1 MSKILKGI
9 GKVFK
14 KVVKVA
20 KIVVP
25 IALAAAA
32 VVFTGGAALGLL
44 PTFSAAV
51 GGVAASLGLG
61 TALTGALTGAVVGA
75 GFGSAIG
82 GLTSGLSGGSII
94 KGMQKGALTGALTGG
109 ITGAVSPSTFGI
121 VKGLDSA
128 GNTVTTTMNAL
139 KNGGNAFAAAGS
151 KTALTTGADG
161 ITRVADSVAPS
172 AAKVTSVSKELAQG
186 IGTRVTD
193 SAGTAAVTQAGS
205 GASAGGGLLGNPQL
219 VSQLLGGVAQAFAPS
234 EASEAAKAKIKT
246 ETGLAWFAY
255 GGGDPD
261 GKKKG
266 FGHIPGV
273 YSAASNPFG
282 THAYAPPPPVRSA
295 AYALPAPRYAWD
307 PATSTV
313 VERRA

>member
-139 KNGGNAFAAAGS
+139 KNSGNAFAAAGS

-161 ITRVADSVAPS
+161 ITRLADSAAPS
-172 AAKVTSVSKELAQG
+172 LAKATSVSKDLAQG
-186 IGTRVTD
+186 IGSQGNRRYQD
-193 SAGTAAVTQAGS
+193 GRAHPGRNRRERRRRAARQPPADQPAARRSCPGLRAERGV
-205 GASAGGGLLGNPQL
+205 GGGQGEDQ
-219 VSQLLGGVAQAFAPS
+219 
-234 EASEAAKAKIKT
+234 E
-246 ETGLAWFAY
+246 
-255 GGGDPD
+255 
-261 GKKKG
+261 
-266 FGHIPGV
+266 
-273 YSAASNPFG
+273 
-282 THAYAPPPPVRSA
+282 
-295 AYALPAPRYAWD
+295 
-307 PATSTV
+307 
-313 VERRA
+313 

>member
-82 GLTSGLSGGSII
+82 GLTSGLSGGSIL

-128 GNTVTTTMNAL
+128 GNTITTTMNAL

-151 KTALTTGADG
+151 KTVLTTGANG
-161 ITRVADSVAPS
+161 ITKVAPS
-172 AAKVTSVSKELAQG
+172 TGQASSMTHELAHVAG
-186 IGTRVTD
+186 GGG
-193 SAGTAAVTQAGS
+193 SAGGAGTILPTQAGT
-205 GASAGGGLLGNPQL
+205 SAGGGLLGNPQL
-219 VSQLLGGVAQAFAPS
+219 ISQLLGGVAQAFEPDPA
-234 EASEAAKAKIKT
+234 AEAAKAKLKT
-246 ETGLAWFAY
+246 ETGLAYFGY

-266 FGHIPGV
+266 FGYIPGV
-273 YSAASNPFG
+273 YSAAANPFG
-282 THAYAPPPPVRSA
+282 THAFAAPPPIRAA
-295 AYALPAPRYAWD
+295 AYQLPTPRWAWD
-307 PATSTV
+307 SATNTV
-313 VERRA
+313 VERMA